1 MIATPFHG
9 RAAAAVADPR
19 VRAAFQIFH
28 DREAEIESDQ
38 IRLTLVPA
46 PPFQEEERGRHFAQM
61 VRSLGFSPV
70 VDAIGNVVFP
80 YENREGNPVIVGA
93 HLDTVFPRD
102 VKIELRM
109 SGRIIRLPGISD
121 NGAGLVAL
129 LWLFCAAREA
139 GLRFG
144 RPVWGVA
151 NVGEEGQGNLRGVR
165 HLFESRP
172 WGMSPCEF
180 IALDGAGVQR
190 ITNQGLGSR
199 RFRVRMIGPGG
210 HSWADFGRPN
220 PVHAM
225 ANAIHHFV
233 RPRCGPGTSFNVGV
247 IQGGI
252 GVNSIPRE
260 ATIDV
265 DIRSTSVEH
274 LDSLQSRLRRTMTD
288 AAAADGLAVEIEAI
302 GERPLGHTS
311 EQSDLVQSAIE
322 VTRTFGVGVQLNTGS
337 TDANIPMSL
346 GIPAIAIGA
355 GGACGG
361 IHTPDEWFNP
371 EGRHVGLQRL
381 LALVAVRAG
390 LQ

>member
-1 MIATPFHG
+1 M
-9 RAAAAVADPR
+9 
-19 VRAAFQIFH
+19 RAAFQLLQ

-46 PPFQEEERGRHFAQM
+46 PPFHEEERGRHFAQM

-70 VDAIGNVVFP
+70 VDGIGNVVFP
-80 YENREGNPVIVGA
+80 YDNTEGNPVIVGA

-102 VKIELRM
+102 VKLELRR
-109 SGRIIRLPGISD
+109 SGRVVRLPGISD

-129 LWLFCAAREA
+129 LWLFRVASEA
-139 GLRFG
+139 GLCFD

-172 WGMSPCEF
+172 WGISPCEF
-180 IALDGAGVQR
+180 VALDGAGVNR

-265 DIRSTSVEH
+265 DVRSTSFEH

-302 GERPLGHTS
+302 GERPLGYTP
-311 EQSDLVQSAIE
+311 EQSDIVQSAIE
-322 VTRTFGVGVQLNTGS
+322 VTRTLGVGVQLNTGS

-355 GGACGG
+355 GGAGGG
-361 IHTPDEWFNP
+361 IHTTDEWFNP
-371 EGRHVGLQRL
+371 EERALGLQRL

-390 LQ
+390 LR

>member
-1 MIATPFHG
+1 MIATPFHA

-19 VRAAFQIFH
+19 VRAAFQLLQ

-46 PPFQEEERGRHFAQM
+46 PPFHEEERGRHFAQM

-70 VDAIGNVVFP
+70 VDGIGNVVFP
-80 YENREGNPVIVGA
+80 YDNTEGNPVIVGA

-102 VKIELRM
+102 VKLELRR
-109 SGRIIRLPGISD
+109 SGRVVRLPGISD

-129 LWLFCAAREA
+129 LWLFRVASEA
-139 GLRFG
+139 GLCFD

-172 WGMSPCEF
+172 WGISPCEF
-180 IALDGAGVQR
+180 VALDGAGVNR

-265 DIRSTSVEH
+265 DVRSTSFEH

-302 GERPLGHTS
+302 GERPLGYTP
-311 EQSDLVQSAIE
+311 EQSDIVQSAIE
-322 VTRTFGVGVQLNTGS
+322 VTRTLGVGVQLNTGS

-355 GGACGG
+355 GGAGGG
-361 IHTPDEWFNP
+361 IHTTDEWFNP
-371 EGRHVGLQRL
+371 EERALGLQRL

-390 LQ
+390 LR